1 MLDDFRRLLVSGNI
15 KSQNMRVDWTGL
27 LMKSLMTFFLYSR
40 YAWLLGVQCVIRLQ
54 LADHRDIW
62 RFVNKGLLNSNLRQL
77 NFHLRQLM
85 LLLQL
90 LQFFLLLAVFLS
102 KGHDFFF
109 FLFYNLRAQRYGII
123 LVLLTVR
130 LCIEAS
136 WAFFG
141 KQLGSWNV
149 FYLEWNAA
157 WTFIEFFNP
166 IFLTDDG
173 WHLCLCLIYFV
184 LYVFVLFLELRF
196 KYIQLS

>member
-27 LMKSLMTFFLYSR
+27 FMKSLMTFFLYSR
-40 YAWLLGVQCVIRLQ
+40 YAWLLRVQCVIRLQ
-54 LADHRDIW
+54 LTDHRDIW
-62 RFVNKGLLNSNLRQL
+62 RLVNKGLLNSNLSQL

-90 LQFFLLLAVFLS
+90 LKFFLSLAVFLS
-102 KGHDFFF
+102 KGHYLFF
-109 FLFYNLRAQRYGII
+109 FLFDNLRAQRYGII
-123 LVLLTVR
+123 LVLFTVR
-130 LCIEAS
+130 LRIEAS

-149 FYLEWNAA
+149 FKLERNAA

-166 IFLTDDG
+166 IFLTDNG
-173 WHLCLCLIYFV
+173 WHLYLCLIYFV
-184 LYVFVLFLELRF
+184 LYVFVLFLELRC
-196 KYIQLS
+196 KYIQFS